1 MALHDHTR
9 VQTRLRGLNPF
20 IRQRGGGD
28 NVEFKINDEKSPPLL
43 QPLISLYNSLIAGF
57 VNNKNN
63 EKQLL
68 IACIIFHVS
77 WVTLLL
83 A

>member
-1 MALHDHTR
+1 MWNLKLTMRKA
-9 VQTRLRGLNPF
+9 
-20 IRQRGGGD
+20 
-28 NVEFKINDEKSPPLL
+28 PPLL